1 MNWIKDVG
9 PGVLI
14 AAAFIGPGTVT
25 LCTIAGAS
33 YGYSL
38 LWALLLSIIATIV
51 LQEMALRIGLI
62 TNKGLAEVIRVSI
75 KNKFINRLLILL
87 ILCSI
92 LIGNAAYEAGNITGA
107 SLGIIAIIGRETLN
121 YIPLLIGFIAFIILY
136 IGDYKVLERSLIF
149 LVITMS
155 VSFMIT
161 AIMTK
166 PDLFSLLDGLFMP
179 KINSESLLVVLG
191 LIGTTVVPYN
201 LFLHSSLVKEKWND
215 ISKLKTARIESFISI
230 IIGGI
235 VSMAIIITAASVSND
250 NVKSVMD
257 LAKGLEPLYGKF
269 AIYFLG
275 IGLFASG
282 ITSSIT
288 APLAAAYVAK
298 SCFGWSGSL
307 KSFNFRIVWFF
318 VLLIGVIV
326 SLLKLNPI
334 EVIKFAQ
341 FSNSLLLP
349 IVAILLFWL
358 INNKTIFKNSYSYKL
373 QNILVIVIILIT
385 IILGAKGVISPVSYT
400 HVRANET

>member
-92 LIGNAAYEAGNITGA
+92 LVGNAAYEAGNITGA

-349 IVAILLFWL
+349 IIAILLFWL

-385 IILGAKGVISPVSYT
+385 IILGAKGVISLI
-400 HVRANET
+400 

>member
-307 KSFNFRIVWFF
+307 KSLNFRIIWFF
-318 VLLIGVIV
+318 VLLIGVIA

-385 IILGAKGVISPVSYT
+385 IILGAKGVISLI
-400 HVRANET
+400 

>member
-136 IGDYKVLERSLIF
+136 IGDYKVLERSLIL

-385 IILGAKGVISPVSYT
+385 IILGAKGVISLI
-400 HVRANET
+400 

>member
-166 PDLFSLLDGLFMP
+166 PDIFSLLDGLFMP

-385 IILGAKGVISPVSYT
+385 IILGAKGVISLI
-400 HVRANET
+400 

>member
-38 LWALLLSIIATIV
+38 LWAILLSIIATIV

-307 KSFNFRIVWFF
+307 KSLNFRIVWFF

-385 IILGAKGVISPVSYT
+385 IILGAKGVISLI
-400 HVRANET
+400 

>member
-1 MNWIKDVG
+1 MKWIKDVG

-25 LCTIAGAS
+25 LCSIAGAS
-33 YGYSL
+33 FGYSL

-75 KNKFINRLLILL
+75 KNKFINRFLILL

-107 SLGIIAIIGRETLN
+107 SLGIIAIINSETLN

-136 IGDYKVLERSLIF
+136 IGDYKILERSLIF
-149 LVITMS
+149 LVIVMS
-155 VSFMIT
+155 VSFLIT
-161 AIMTK
+161 AIMTR
-166 PDLFSLLDGLFMP
+166 PDLSSLLNGLFIP
-179 KINSESLLVVLG
+179 KINSESLIVVLG

-250 NVKSVMD
+250 NIRSVID

-298 SCFGWSGSL
+298 SCFGWRGSL
-307 KSFNFRIVWFF
+307 KSLNFRLVWFLI
-318 VLLIGVIV
+318 LLIGVVV

-349 IVAILLFWL
+349 IIAILLFWL
-358 INNKTIFKNSYSYKL
+358 INNRSIFQNSYSYKL
-373 QNILVIVIILIT
+373 QNILVSVIILIT
-385 IILGAKGVISPVSYT
+385 IILGAKGIM
-400 HVRANET
+400 NLI

>member
-121 YIPLLIGFIAFIILY
+121 YIPLLIGFISFIILY

-307 KSFNFRIVWFF
+307 KSLNFRIVWFF

-358 INNKTIFKNSYSYKL
+358 INNKIIFKNSYSYKL

-385 IILGAKGVISPVSYT
+385 IILGAKGVISLI
-400 HVRANET
+400 

>member
-51 LQEMALRIGLI
+51 LQEMSLRIGLI

-107 SLGIIAIIGRETLN
+107 SLGIIAIIGKETLN

-385 IILGAKGVISPVSYT
+385 IILGAKGVISLI
-400 HVRANET
+400 